1 MATEYGELLKRYQEM
16 TPAEL
21 SAMLERRGIKPIGG
35 GDGTDD
41 DGDDDDESDDD
52 EDDSEKTGKK
62 KSDTKT
68 FTQAEVDALVTRR
81 LAREKKKIEGS
92 LTDSITEKVKAEIA
106 TAEAEKKGDLQKL
119 VDDLK
124 PKAAKLTEAEKLLV
138 TFEELANA
146 RFDQALEQLPDSIKA
161 FAPEEDAPAIEKE
174 RWLILKAA
182 PALKAMKGK
191 TSKKKDAAADDEDD
205 EDNESDTSQSAQR
218 KVRGMSPFDPDPT
231 GKSNKKTVEE
241 IIKGYQSAGSY
252 RPLL

>member
-1 MATEYGELLKRYQEM
+1 MATEYDELVKRYRDM

-21 SAMLERRGIKPIGG
+21 SELLAKRGIKPIGG
-35 GDGTDD
+35 GDGTDED
-41 DGDDDDESDDD
+41 PDDDDDEDGEEDGDDPA
-52 EDDSEKTGKK
+52 KNGKK
-62 KSDTKT
+62 KTPDKT
-68 FTQAEVDALVTRR
+68 FTQSEVDALFKRR
-81 LAREKKKIEGS
+81 LAREKRSIETS
-92 LTDSITEKVKAEIA
+92 LKESITAQVKQEIE

-124 PKAAKLTEAEKLLV
+124 PKASKLTEAEKLLT
-138 TFEELANA
+138 TFEDLANA

-191 TSKKKDAAADDEDD
+191 ASKKKDEADDEEDD
-205 EDNESDTSQSAQR
+205 DSDTSQTAQR
-218 KVRGMSPFDPDPT
+218 KVRGMSPFDPDPS

-241 IIKGYQSAGSY
+241 IIKGYQQQGSY

>member
-1 MATEYGELLKRYQEM
+1 MATDYGELLKRYQDM

-21 SAMLERRGIKPIGG
+21 SEMLERRGIKPIGG

-41 DGDDDDESDDD
+41 NEDNEDDDEGDDDGDDP
-52 EDDSEKTGKK
+52 EKNGKK
-62 KSDTKT
+62 KSSEKK
-68 FTQAEVDALVTRR
+68 FSQAEVDATIARR
-81 LAREKKKIEGS
+81 LAREKRNLTTS
-92 LTDSITEKVKAEIA
+92 LTASITEQVKADIE
-106 TAEAEKKGDLQKL
+106 TAAAEKKGDLQKI

-124 PKAAKLTEAEKLLV
+124 PKAARLTEAEKLLV

-161 FAPEEDAPAIEKE
+161 FAPDEDAPAIEKE

-182 PALKAMKGK
+182 PALKAIKGK
-191 TSKKKDAAADDEDD
+191 TSKKKEADDEEDD
-205 EDNESDTSQSAQR
+205 ESDTSQATQR
-218 KVRGMSPFDPDPT
+218 KIRGNSPFDPDPT